1 MAVTG
6 RYGNRAEIYVCVLLA
21 LTVSPPLEFWRCKPM
36 RNPRDNRHP
45 HSPGPGDGQTIRHIY
60 EPLLRSANKHDRM
73 RALDELEYLNCER
86 DLSRRTKLTVVA
98 LCLANFHIRPRVER
112 RAIARFLDAWLE
124 SQPERAV
131 AKRLAAIRMEEIDPG
146 IRDSLVAAYFAVRP
160 TGELIDLLID
170 PPEEL
175 LRDGYGLLVAL
186 DALNMRVRNEE
197 LGVEVLDDIILALRR
212 ARAIRKTPVVRPFAW
227 QVETVLEHVCKRRG
241 VPVPG

>member
-1 MAVTG
+1 
-6 RYGNRAEIYVCVLLA
+6 
-21 LTVSPPLEFWRCKPM
+21 M
-36 RNPRDNRHP
+36 RNPRANRHAHSP
-45 HSPGPGDGQTIRHIY
+45 HSGDGRTIRAVY
-60 EPLLRSANKHDRM
+60 EPLLRSPTKHDRL
-73 RALDELEYLNCER
+73 RALEELEYLNCER

-146 IRDSLVAAYFAVRP
+146 IRDSLLPAHFAVRP
-160 TGELIDLLID
+160 TEELVDLLIE

-186 DALNMRVRNEE
+186 DALNMRVRND
-197 LGVEVLDDIILALRR
+197 LLADEVLDEIITALRR

-241 VPVPG
+241 ISVPG

>member
-1 MAVTG
+1 M
-6 RYGNRAEIYVCVLLA
+6 
-21 LTVSPPLEFWRCKPM
+21 
-36 RNPRDNRHP
+36 
-45 HSPGPGDGQTIRHIY
+45 Y
-60 EPLLRSANKHDRM
+60 EPLLRSADKHDRL
-73 RALDELEYLNCER
+73 RALEELEYLNCER
-86 DLSRRTKLTVVA
+86 ALSRRTKLTVVV
-98 LCLANFHIRPRVER
+98 LCLQEFHLRPRIER

-124 SQPERAV
+124 SQPEHAV

-146 IRDSLVAAYFAVRP
+146 IRDSLLPAHFAVRP

-197 LGVEVLDDIILALRR
+197 LPDEVLDDIIGALRR